1 MKSNSNSLHIIILL
15 TLFMG
20 QIFSCKANTSHYTL
34 CYRDDPSTTISVGW
48 SGDDGQVYYGTTDNG
63 SNYTA
68 YPLSK
73 TTDRMGTHKGQN
85 RKFARLTGL
94 LPNTVYY
101 FVIHDINGS
110 TSQRFKFQTLSDNP
124 NTPVSFISGGDT
136 RDGFSLLGIYLE
148 DCPSGDCRQRRK
160 DGNSIVA
167 KIRPDFI
174 AFNGDF
180 VQNQITSDIF
190 QEWSNWLDDW
200 QLTISTDGKMYPLV
214 LTQGNHEDNTDMYNL
229 FDIPQDEYYSLNI
242 HNSLIRFYS
251 LNSEVGACNSTQL
264 NWLTNDL
271 QNYTNTAIEP
281 YWKIAQHHNPTFAM
295 ALYGLNQDQ
304 MNCWVDKFEQYKVNL
319 VLESHSHT
327 TKWSWPCSRN
337 ANNDAFEVDT
347 LNGITYIGEG
357 QWGAPHRELDYTG
370 SNQKSWIRDQGVF
383 DSFFFI
389 RTSKDTIQ
397 INGVSFE
404 NISAIVSTNDDQLGS
419 FLPQGI
425 TKWNP
430 SNGNTIY
437 ITKPTNSILQLNNTT
452 TKLFPNPTKDKIYI
466 SFNNRI
472 DKTTLEVYN
481 SLGKLC
487 IQQEI
492 NDVSSFELNIENL
505 CNGVNYI
512 LIKDN
517 KGNIESHKI
526 IKTQ

>member
-1 MKSNSNSLHIIILL
+1 
-15 TLFMG
+15 
-20 QIFSCKANTSHYTL
+20 
-34 CYRDDPSTTISVGW
+34 
-48 SGDDGQVYYGTTDNG
+48 
-63 SNYTA
+63 
-68 YPLSK
+68 
-73 TTDRMGTHKGQN
+73 
-85 RKFARLTGL
+85 
-94 LPNTVYY
+94 
-101 FVIHDINGS
+101 
-110 TSQRFKFQTLSDNP
+110 
-124 NTPVSFISGGDT
+124 
-136 RDGFSLLGIYLE
+136 
-148 DCPSGDCRQRRK
+148 
-160 DGNSIVA
+160 
-167 KIRPDFI
+167 
-174 AFNGDF
+174 
-180 VQNQITSDIF
+180 
-190 QEWSNWLDDW
+190 
-200 QLTISTDGKMYPLV
+200 
-214 LTQGNHEDNTDMYNL
+214 
-229 FDIPQDEYYSLNI
+229 
-242 HNSLIRFYS
+242 
-251 LNSEVGACNSTQL
+251 
-264 NWLTNDL
+264 
-271 QNYTNTAIEP
+271 
-281 YWKIAQHHNPTFAM
+281 M

-419 FLPQGI
+419 FLPQGT

-437 ITKPTNSILQLNNTT
+437 ITKPTNNILELNNTT

-472 DKTTLEVYN
+472 DNTTLEVYN

-487 IQQEI
+487 IQQKI